1 MLEGKWRSSILYQSC
16 TDQIIFGL
24 GDGKFLLDMSFHT
37 DSTLL
42 DTKKKLS
49 LKYSAG

>member
-1 MLEGKWRSSILYQSC
+1 MGGSILHQSC

-24 GDGKFLLDMSFHT
+24 GDGKFLLDMSSHT

-42 DTKKKLS
+42 DTKKKKLS
-49 LKYSAG
+49 LKYSGG